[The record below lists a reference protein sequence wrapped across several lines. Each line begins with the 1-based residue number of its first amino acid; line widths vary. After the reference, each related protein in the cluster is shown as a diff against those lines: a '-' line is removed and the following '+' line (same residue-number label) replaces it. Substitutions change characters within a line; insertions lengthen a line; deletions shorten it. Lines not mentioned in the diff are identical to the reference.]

1 MLRLVVK
8 RQVEVGKIDELDIEL
23 AICLGCVVE
32 PARDGRA
39 SAPGARAD
47 DDGVQREAMGVSLNQ
62 YLFDAKLQ
70 IVTDA
75 KMMPIG
81 TGRKKARR

>member
-1 MLRLVVK
+1 LNLPFA
-8 RQVEVGKIDELDIEL
+8 L
-23 AICLGCVVE
+23 AASWNQRAMAG
-32 PARDGRA
+32 PARPGRVLVMTVC
-39 SAPGARAD
+39 S
-47 DDGVQREAMGVSLNQ
+47 VKAMGVSLNQ

>member
-1 MLRLVVK
+1 
-8 RQVEVGKIDELDIEL
+8 
-23 AICLGCVVE
+23 
-32 PARDGRA
+32 
-39 SAPGARAD
+39 
-47 DDGVQREAMGVSLNQ
+47 LNK

-70 IVTDA
+70 IVTDT